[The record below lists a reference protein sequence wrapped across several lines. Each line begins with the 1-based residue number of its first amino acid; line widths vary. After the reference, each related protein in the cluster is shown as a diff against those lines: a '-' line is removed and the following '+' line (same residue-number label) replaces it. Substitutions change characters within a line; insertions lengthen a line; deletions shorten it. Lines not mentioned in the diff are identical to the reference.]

1 MISISDRIVLLDH
14 LSPWIK
20 GKRCV
25 EIGVLH
31 GDYSAEILK
40 RGPAELHL
48 VDPWQHQPDTTYN
61 DMNNHEQ
68 EKFDAICE
76 KVLKRFEANVPPP
89 TSASHIVNGYWPM
102 SSPLPSKSIFVHR
115 QFSHQF
121 LRKHTGL
128 KFDFAFID
136 GNHSYAGVMAD
147 LFMLYPLMNPG
158 GWICGHD
165 YGEPSHFIGVQQAVI
180 SFCKITGLELGIVTE
195 DPWASFGIQVKE

>member
-31 GDYSAEILK
+31 GDYSAEILQ

-76 KVLKRFEANVPPP
+76 KVRWRFSDDRSVY
-89 TSASHIVNGYWPM
+89 I
-102 SSPLPSKSIFVHR
+102 HR

-121 LRKHTGL
+121 LRLETGL
-128 KFDFAFID
+128 KLDFAFID

-165 YGEPSHFIGVQQAVI
+165 FNSAFIGVDQAVI

>member
-1 MISISDRIVLLDH
+1 MDHVADRVVLLDR

-31 GDYSAEILK
+31 GDYSAEILQ

-48 VDPWQHQPDTTYN
+48 VDPWQQQPDTTYN
-61 DMNNHEQ
+61 DINNHEQ
-68 EKFDAICE
+68 EKFDRIYHG
-76 KVLKRFEANVPPP
+76 VVQRFEKFLPPADP
-89 TSASHIVNGYWPM
+89 CVCI
-102 SSPLPSKSIFVHR
+102 HR
-115 QFSHQF
+115 KFSHEF
-121 LRKHTGL
+121 FRDGL
-128 KFDFAFID
+128 APEFYRPANGFKFDFAFID

-165 YGEPSHFIGVQQAVI
+165 YGDPSPFIGVQQAVI